1 MIPVLLIVIIIDE
14 YFKKFCNNVNF
25 IINNIN
31 EEFIND
37 LYNKCKNLIEFIEK
51 ENLKSV
57 ENITPLINKNELNN
71 IIKINDFEKNRQ
83 IFTFILEKKIKFPNI
98 SKNDLIKLIKKL
110 SIKIKIFIIKI
121 FLAILICH
129 NKYIKNYLNKII
141 LYNYKLVPWGLGLDP
156 IPIIIKSRF
165 FKITLIYFKIK

>member
-1 MIPVLLIVIIIDE
+1 MIPILLIVIIIDE
-14 YFKKFCNNVNF
+14 YFKKFCNNINF

-83 IFTFILEKKIKFPNI
+83 IFTFILEKQIEFPNI
-98 SKNDLIKLIKKL
+98 SQNDLIKLIKEFT
-110 SIKIKIFIIKI
+110 IKIKI
-121 FLAILICH
+121 L
-129 NKYIKNYLNKII
+129 
-141 LYNYKLVPWGLGLDP
+141 
-156 IPIIIKSRF
+156 
-165 FKITLIYFKIK
+165 

>member
-37 LYNKCKNLIEFIEK
+37 LYNKFKNLIEFIEK

-57 ENITPLINKNELNN
+57 ENITPLINKNEYN
-71 IIKINDFEKNRQ
+71 KN
-83 IFTFILEKKIKFPNI
+83 
-98 SKNDLIKLIKKL
+98 
-110 SIKIKIFIIKI
+110 
-121 FLAILICH
+121 
-129 NKYIKNYLNKII
+129 
-141 LYNYKLVPWGLGLDP
+141 
-156 IPIIIKSRF
+156 
-165 FKITLIYFKIK
+165 